1 LASSSTTSSFIRL
14 GLPENWPLM
23 ITRRAC
29 PGDDFQRP
37 FRKFGNHRRHEHS
50 PDPEETVMNRRLKIV
65 IGAAA
70 ATVIAGVAAAG
81 VAGAADVSGDDSSD
95 VAITGTDL
103 EQASE
108 AALAET
114 GGGEV
119 VDSEVEDEENG
130 YEVEVN
136 LDDGRQVEVQLDA
149 NFAVVSSDENE
160 EGDDGDAD

>member
-1 LASSSTTSSFIRL
+1 MIARRTSSGAGSVSAGSGSGGIIVGTRTRH
-14 GLPENWPLM
+14 PLCEE
-23 ITRRAC
+23 IT
-29 PGDDFQRP
+29 
-37 FRKFGNHRRHEHS
+37 
-50 PDPEETVMNRRLKIV
+50 MNRPVKIA
-65 IGAAA
+65 IGTAAA
-70 ATVIAGVAAAG
+70 AVLFGVAAAG
-81 VAGAADVSGDDSSD
+81 VAGAADSGGDDVDD
-95 VAITGTDL
+95 VAGVADVSISGTDL
-103 EQASE
+103 ERASE

-136 LDDGRQVEVQLDA
+136 LDDGRQVEIQLDA

>member
-1 LASSSTTSSFIRL
+1 
-14 GLPENWPLM
+14 
-23 ITRRAC
+23 
-29 PGDDFQRP
+29 
-37 FRKFGNHRRHEHS
+37 
-50 PDPEETVMNRRLKIV
+50 MNRRMKIV
-65 IGAAA
+65 MGGTAAL
-70 ATVIAGVAAAG
+70 VIAGVAVAG
-81 VAGAADVSGDDSSD
+81 VAAAADSGGDDSSD

-103 EQASE
+103 SRASE

-136 LDDGRQVEVQLDA
+136 LADGRQIEVQLDS
-149 NFAVVSSDENE
+149 NFAVVSSDVNE